1 MAMQMDRRTFLKT
14 TAAAAV
20 AVSLSGMLAG
30 CSESEESGVELYG
43 YTVDVDMK
51 KAQKFW
57 GGSAGPDT
65 SNDTGYLYTTVK
77 LKAGNGVNVNTSM
90 GIFSAKTSDGAE
102 LTLENKYSPVVLVK
116 GVAVPVEVRFS
127 TKEKKVYDALASGAV
142 TLLLDVNLTGGSEAV
157 QYTLDF
163 ATGAAA
169 GKVVRVAND

>member
-1 MAMQMDRRTFLKT
+1 MYKRQ
-14 TAAAAV
+14 
-20 AVSLSGMLAG
+20 
-30 CSESEESGVELYG
+30 
-43 YTVDVDMK
+43 
-51 KAQKFW
+51 
-57 GGSAGPDT
+57 
-65 SNDTGYLYTTVK
+65 LYTTVK
-77 LKAGNGVNVNTSM
+77 LKAGNGVNVNTTM

-116 GVAVPVEVRFS
+116 NVAVPVEVRFS
-127 TKEKKVYDALASGAV
+127 TKDKKVYDALASGAV